1 MLPNGHMSIMC
12 SGLTERNT
20 DHIRDKMTK
29 SAIFLLSHL
38 YQYMDIFNN
47 LIRILSSEN
56 TGLGHQSHAATGV
69 KEKSSIQVPVKFK
82 SDVET
87 LQRLY
92 PGSTEILLDLREA
105 LQILPRDRKRS
116 DAYKALQVWLGENLG
131 INLVIKSQKR
141 K

>member
-1 MLPNGHMSIMC
+1 
-12 SGLTERNT
+12 
-20 DHIRDKMTK
+20 
-29 SAIFLLSHL
+29 
-38 YQYMDIFNN
+38 
-47 LIRILSSEN
+47 
-56 TGLGHQSHAATGV
+56 
-69 KEKSSIQVPVKFK
+69 
-82 SDVET
+82 VET